1 MMDQPPDFTA
11 SLLPADSSD
20 YAELEAAALLRCVA
34 VLLER
39 DRMLTTERQA
49 INAELC
55 EIGERLQ
62 RLNRQ
67 NGHLPRIGFG
77 ALGR

>member
-1 MMDQPPDFTA
+1 MMEQPPDFTA
-11 SLLPADSSD
+11 SMLPADSSD
-20 YAELEAAALLRCVA
+20 YAEIQLAALLRCAA

-39 DRMLTTERQA
+39 GRMLTAERQA

-62 RLNRQ
+62 RLSQQ
-67 NGHLPRIGFG
+67 NGHAPADRCG